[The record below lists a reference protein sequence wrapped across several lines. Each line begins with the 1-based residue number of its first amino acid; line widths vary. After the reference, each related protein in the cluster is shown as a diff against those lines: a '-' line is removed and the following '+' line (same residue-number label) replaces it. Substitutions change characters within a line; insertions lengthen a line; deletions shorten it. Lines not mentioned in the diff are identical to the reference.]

1 MSIIRF
7 YVVLIGVGLLAAV
20 TGAYLGNLLLLTAG
34 AAWALF
40 FLALEIG
47 LIINEYQ
54 GMARLMAVHDKLIVA
69 SIRAQGFEIE
79 GMAALEEEEGK

>member
-47 LIINEYQ
+47 LIINEY
-54 GMARLMAVHDKLIVA
+54 
-69 SIRAQGFEIE
+69 
-79 GMAALEEEEGK
+79 